1 MAFPTQIS
9 SATQNAITAGYKVA
23 ANRAPSSKIFRYPL
37 KNIDASDDYLQIES
51 YEYVPPGLNLSPTS
65 FAQNSSDD
73 VGYGK
78 KDIRG
83 TVILPIPEGIQD
95 SNSAGWGSGDM
106 GPLQTAVLGA
116 GTDIVASGNLFR
128 GVEGAVKNL
137 IGKASGASQTAGGQS
152 AVQTF
157 FASQAAKALL
167 GGSDFNQNLSR
178 ATGAVFNSNTELLF
192 SGVSLRSGFEF
203 SFDMV
208 PRSKKESDEI
218 KDIIRFFKS
227 ESAAQKGAAS
237 GDAAGLFLKSPSVF
251 RLRYMSGGKDHPFL
265 NQFKIC
271 ALNAMS
277 VNYTASGTY
286 ATYSDATPVH
296 MQMTL
301 TFQELTPIYRE
312 DYIEVGSKT
321 GDYKS
326 TIKGTGF

>member
-1 MAFPTQIS
+1 MAFPTQFS

-51 YEYVPPGLNLSPTS
+51 YDYVPPGLNLSATS

-73 VGYGK
+73 VGYGNK
-78 KDIRG
+78 IIRG

-95 SNSAGWGSGDM
+95 SNIAGWGSGDM
-106 GPLQTAVLGA
+106 GPLQTIAMGA
-116 GTDIVASGNLFR
+116 AIDVVSGKNIAKSIT
-128 GVEGAVKNL
+128 GAVKNL
-137 IGKASGASQTAGGQS
+137 FTKATAASQTAIGQD
-152 AVQTF
+152 ALQTY
-157 FASQAAKALL
+157 FASQAAQALL

-178 ATGAVFNSNTELLF
+178 STGAVFNSNTELLF
-192 SGVSLRSGFEF
+192 SGVSLRNGFSF
-203 SFDMV
+203 SFDLV

-227 ESAAQKGAAS
+227 ESAAQKGAAG

-251 RLRYMSGGKDHPFL
+251 RLRYMSGGKPHPFL
-265 NQFKIC
+265 NQFKMC

-312 DYIEVGSKT
+312 DYIEAGSTT
-321 GDYKS
+321 GAYKS
-326 TIKGTGF
+326 NITGTGY

>member
-1 MAFPTQIS
+1 MAFPTQFS

-23 ANRAPSSKIFRYPL
+23 ANRAPSSKTFRYPL
-37 KNIDASDDYLQIES
+37 KNIDKSDDYLQIES
-51 YEYVPPGLNLSPTS
+51 YEYVPPGLNLSATS

-73 VGYGK
+73 VGYGEK
-78 KDIRG
+78 TIRG
-83 TVILPIPEGIQD
+83 IVILPIPEGIQD
-95 SNSAGWGSGDM
+95 SNIAGWGSGDM
-106 GPLQTAVLGA
+106 GPLQGAVLGA
-116 GTDIVASGNLFR
+116 GMDVVSGGNLVTSAKNA
-128 GVEGAVKNL
+128 VENL
-137 IGKASGASQTAGGQS
+137 FKKATGASQTAIGQD
-152 AVQTF
+152 ALQTY
-157 FASQAAKALL
+157 FASQAAQALL

-192 SGVSLRSGFEF
+192 SGVTLRSGFSF

-227 ESAAQKGAAS
+227 ESAAQKGAI
-237 GDAAGLFLKSPSVF
+237 GGGAAGLFLKSPSVF
-251 RLRYMSGGKDHPFL
+251 RLRYMSGGKPHPFL

-312 DYIEVGSKT
+312 DYVESN

-326 TIKGTGF
+326 SIRGTGF

>member
-1 MAFPTQIS
+1 MAFPTQLS
-9 SATQNAITAGYKVA
+9 QVTQNATIAGYKAVS
-23 ANRAPSSKIFRYPL
+23 NRAPSSKIFRYPL
-37 KNIDASDDYLQIES
+37 KNIDASDDYLHIES
-51 YEYVPPGLNLSPTS
+51 YDYAPPGLNLSPTS

-78 KDIRG
+78 KTVRG

-95 SNSAGWGSGDM
+95 TNIAGWGAGDM
-106 GPLQTAVLGA
+106 GPLQSATLGA
-116 GTDIVASGNLFR
+116 GKEMIEGGNFF
-128 GVEGAVKNL
+128 ESTKGAVKNL
-137 IGKASGASQTAGGQS
+137 IGKASGASQTAGGQD
-152 AVQTF
+152 AIQTF

-178 ATGAVFNSNTELLF
+178 VTGAVFNSNTELLF
-192 SGVSLRSGFEF
+192 SGVSLRSGFSF
-203 SFDMV
+203 SFDLV

-227 ESAAQKGAAS
+227 ESAAQKGAS
-237 GDAAGLFLKSPSVF
+237 SDGGAGLFLKSPSVF
-251 RLRYMSGGKDHPFL
+251 RLRYMSGGRPHPFL

-271 ALNAMS
+271 ALNTMS
-277 VNYTASGTY
+277 VNYTGSGTY

-296 MQMTL
+296 MVMTL

-312 DYIEVGSKT
+312 DYIEAGSRT

-326 TIKGTGF
+326 TITGTGF

>member
-78 KDIRG
+78 KDIKG

-152 AVQTF
+152 AVQTY
-157 FASQAAKALL
+157 FASEAAKALL

-237 GDAAGLFLKSPSVF
+237 GGAAGLFLKSPSVF
-251 RLRYMSGGKDHPFL
+251 RLRYMSGGKPHPFL

-312 DYIEVGSKT
+312 DYIEAGSKT

>member
-1 MAFPTQIS
+1 MVTK
-9 SATQNAITAGYKVA
+9 T
-23 ANRAPSSKIFRYPL
+23 FRYPL

-51 YEYVPPGLNLSPTS
+51 LDYVPPGLNLSATS

-78 KDIRG
+78 KTIRG

-106 GPLQTAVLGA
+106 GPIQTATMGAAMGIIAGKDMAESTKNAVTNLFAKLGA
-116 GTDIVASGNLFR
+116 ASKT
-128 GVEGAVKNL
+128 A
-137 IGKASGASQTAGGQS
+137 IGQDLT
-152 AVQTF
+152 QTF
-157 FASQAAKALL
+157 FAAKATEALT
-167 GGSDFNQNLSR
+167 GSGDFNQALSR
-178 ATGAVFNSNTELLF
+178 QTGAVFNSNTELLF
-192 SGVSLRSGFEF
+192 SGVSLRSGFSF
-203 SFDMV
+203 SFDLV

-227 ESAAQKGAAS
+227 ESAAQKGAAG

-296 MQMTL
+296 MNMTL

-312 DYIEVGSKT
+312 DYIEAGSPT
-321 GDYKS
+321 GAYKS
-326 TIKGTGF
+326 NITGTGY

>member
-1 MAFPTQIS
+1 MAFPPQIS
-9 SATQNAITAGYKVA
+9 SATQNAVTAGYKAA
-23 ANRAPSSKIFRYPL
+23 ANRAPSSKTFRYPL
-37 KNIDASDDYLQIES
+37 KNIDKSDDYLQIES
-51 YEYVPPGLNLSPTS
+51 LDYVPPGLNLSETS

-78 KDIRG
+78 KTIRG

-95 SNSAGWGSGDM
+95 SNSAGWGSNDM
-106 GPLQTAVLGA
+106 GPIQTATMGAAMGIIGSNNMAISGVQALTNVFKKLG
-116 GTDIVASGNLFR
+116 D
-128 GVEGAVKNL
+128 
-137 IGKASGASQTAGGQS
+137 ASQTAIGQDLS
-152 AVQTF
+152 QTF
-157 FASQAAKALL
+157 FASKAAEALT
-167 GGSDFNQNLSR
+167 GNGDFNQALSR
-178 ATGAVFNSNTELLF
+178 QTGAVFNSNTELLF
-192 SGVSLRSGFEF
+192 SGVSLRSGFSF

-227 ESAAQKGAAS
+227 ESAAQKGAT
-237 GDAAGLFLKSPSVF
+237 GGGAAGLFLKSPSVF
-251 RLRYMSGGKDHPFL
+251 RLQYMSGGKPHPFL

-296 MQMTL
+296 MNMTL

-312 DYIEVGSKT
+312 DYIEAGSPT